1 MHLNHYENPY
11 SRLAQY
17 MSCAGAPIWCTA
29 QAMPTTSDKYTLL
42 TWTHVPIEDF
52 PPCDKRYDSEE
63 TDKENTTRTLGKE
76 IVTKVIF
83 ADKDKSGSCSKK
95 TPMEDF
101 PPCDK
106 RYDSEETDKENT
118 TRALDKEISGAA
130 GDTND
135 CKSISLKHTHIQDSS
150 SSVEI
155 SAAAVLAKL

>member
-1 MHLNHYENPY
+1 MTPD
-11 SRLAQY
+11 Q
-17 MSCAGAPIWCTA
+17 
-29 QAMPTTSDKYTLL
+29 YTLL
-42 TWTHVPIEDF
+42 AWTHVPIEDF
-52 PPCDKRYDSEE
+52 PPCDKRYNSEE

-106 RYDSEETDKENT
+106 RFNSEETDKENT
-118 TRALDKEISGAA
+118 TKALGKEISGAA

-155 SAAAVLAKL
+155 SAVAVLGKL